1 MLPAFDT
8 PSGVPLP
15 VINLSERKGYRTTDF
30 PDVTSIAEMGTLQ
43 LEFRYL
49 SQLTRDSKYWR
60 AVENVMEVIRRAR
73 LPHGLA
79 SVFMK
84 LVYLNES
91 SFLSLM

>member
-8 PSGVPLP
+8 LSGVPLP
-15 VINLSERKGYRTTDF
+15 VINLAQRKGYQTEDF
-30 PDVTSIAEMGTLQ
+30 PGVTSIAEIGTLQ

-49 SQLTRDSKYWR
+49 SQLTRDGKYWQ

-84 LVYLNES
+84 
-91 SFLSLM
+91 